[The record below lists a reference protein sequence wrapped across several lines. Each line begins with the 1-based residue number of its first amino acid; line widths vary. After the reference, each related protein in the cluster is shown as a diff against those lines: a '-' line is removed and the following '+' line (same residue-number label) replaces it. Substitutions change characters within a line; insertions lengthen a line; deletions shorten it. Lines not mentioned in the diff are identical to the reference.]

1 MSTAD
6 LIAIGCAVVAAP
18 ATYYFVY
25 CTKSLQRLRAQFSKP
40 VTMTCDNCG
49 CEFPS
54 HPQATVEMH
63 MKLRGNDAPPEV
75 VAKIQRNTGMS
86 DDDAVRLVAGEDVV
100 LYKLAC
106 QRCQLR
112 MFLLNVREGRA
123 V

>member
-1 MSTAD
+1 MNILAKFKG
-6 LIAIGCAVVAAP
+6 L
-18 ATYYFVY
+18 
-25 CTKSLQRLRAQFSKP
+25 FSKP

-49 CEFPS
+49 ESFPA

-63 MKLRGNDAPPEV
+63 LKLRGDDAPPGV

-86 DDDAVRLVAGEDVV
+86 DDDAARLRAGEDVV

-106 QRCQLR
+106 QRCRLR
-112 MFLLNVREGRA
+112 MFLLNIREGRA